1 MLVAIGHAAGIAC
14 LAWVAN
20 NKRCQLANKNC
31 TQTFALRNL
40 GCTRHNASLL
50 AVDNLSCYKVV
61 GANYLAFSQFGY
73 IFYVLSMPIESTKE
87 LCAYGR
93 FLNGKRS

>member
-1 MLVAIGHAAGIAC
+1 MCALINDVASVTLVQHPIG
-14 LAWVAN
+14 
-20 NKRCQLANKNC
+20 
-31 TQTFALRNL
+31 
-40 GCTRHNASLL
+40 
-50 AVDNLSCYKVV
+50 DLSCCKVF
-61 GANYLAFSQFGY
+61 GADYRAFFQLNY

>member
-1 MLVAIGHAAGIAC
+1 MPASGSAFAC
-14 LAWVAN
+14 
-20 NKRCQLANKNC
+20 
-31 TQTFALRNL
+31 TRNERKL

-50 AVDNLSCYKVV
+50 AVSNMSCCKVF
-61 GANYLAFSQFGY
+61 GADYRLFSQSGY

-93 FLNGKRS
+93 FFNGKRS

>member
-1 MLVAIGHAAGIAC
+1 MGYRSKGRTHGYELYSIVAC
-14 LAWVAN
+14 
-20 NKRCQLANKNC
+20 C
-31 TQTFALRNL
+31 
-40 GCTRHNASLL
+40 RHNAILL
-50 AVDNLSCYKVV
+50 AVSNMSCYKVV
-61 GANYLAFSQFGY
+61 GADYRLFSQFGY

>member
-1 MLVAIGHAAGIAC
+1 MISLLFLEEKG
-14 LAWVAN
+14 
-20 NKRCQLANKNC
+20 
-31 TQTFALRNL
+31 
-40 GCTRHNASLL
+40 ASLL

>member
-1 MLVAIGHAAGIAC
+1 MPNFYSAFCGELCKAFVTCFII
-14 LAWVAN
+14 L
-20 NKRCQLANKNC
+20 
-31 TQTFALRNL
+31 
-40 GCTRHNASLL
+40 S
-50 AVDNLSCYKVV
+50 VDYRF
-61 GANYLAFSQFGY
+61 FSQFGY

>member
-1 MLVAIGHAAGIAC
+1 MCGIFIKKLSTGPRPADNFFMKCVFENVAG
-14 LAWVAN
+14 V
-20 NKRCQLANKNC
+20 
-31 TQTFALRNL
+31 F
-40 GCTRHNASLL
+40 
-50 AVDNLSCYKVV
+50 LSCRWLVR
-61 GANYLAFSQFGY
+61 GALFCSNLLGADYRVFSQFGY

>member
-1 MLVAIGHAAGIAC
+1 MA
-14 LAWVAN
+14 
-20 NKRCQLANKNC
+20 QLFTLSPNKNC
-31 TQTFALRNL
+31 AQTFASRNL
-40 GCTRHNASLL
+40 GCTRHNARLL
-50 AVDNLSCYKVV
+50 AVGNLSCYKVV

>member
-1 MLVAIGHAAGIAC
+1 MHQPRGAG
-14 LAWVAN
+14 AWKVFITSSV
-20 NKRCQLANKNC
+20 LW
-31 TQTFALRNL
+31 LRHNPAPPDEEQFNAPTT
-40 GCTRHNASLL
+40 GSRARHNASLL
-50 AVDNLSCYKVV
+50 AVGNMSCCKVF
-61 GANYLAFSQFGY
+61 GADYLAFSQFGY

>member
-1 MLVAIGHAAGIAC
+1 MIPGGPEVVWDYCGVGVLVLIC
-14 LAWVAN
+14 SKL
-20 NKRCQLANKNC
+20 
-31 TQTFALRNL
+31 L
-40 GCTRHNASLL
+40 GADYR
-50 AVDNLSCYKVV
+50 V
-61 GANYLAFSQFGY
+61 FSQFGY

>member
-1 MLVAIGHAAGIAC
+1 MCALINDVASVTLVQHPIG
-14 LAWVAN
+14 
-20 NKRCQLANKNC
+20 
-31 TQTFALRNL
+31 
-40 GCTRHNASLL
+40 
-50 AVDNLSCYKVV
+50 DLSCSIIL
-61 GANYLAFSQFGY
+61 GADYRLFSQFGY

>member
-1 MLVAIGHAAGIAC
+1 MMLFPLIGFLFCCKYKMRLFNAGCQITYLFPLTCKSCRAC
-14 LAWVAN
+14 
-20 NKRCQLANKNC
+20 
-31 TQTFALRNL
+31 FII
-40 GCTRHNASLL
+40 
-50 AVDNLSCYKVV
+50 V
-61 GANYLAFSQFGY
+61 GADYLAFSQFGY

>member
-1 MLVAIGHAAGIAC
+1 MRTAAIRFIA
-14 LAWVAN
+14 
-20 NKRCQLANKNC
+20 RPP
-31 TQTFALRNL
+31 
-40 GCTRHNASLL
+40 
-50 AVDNLSCYKVV
+50 VV
-61 GANYLAFSQFGY
+61 GALNCSSLGGAVLRRSHKTEEVLCVPWLHRCNALWMILSCFIVFGADYRLFSQFGY

>member
-1 MLVAIGHAAGIAC
+1 MPNFYSAFCGAPCKAFVTCFIIL
-14 LAWVAN
+14 
-20 NKRCQLANKNC
+20 
-31 TQTFALRNL
+31 
-40 GCTRHNASLL
+40 S
-50 AVDNLSCYKVV
+50 VDYRV
-61 GANYLAFSQFGY
+61 FSHFGY